1 MNRRGGTTFLSR
13 ILFAIV
19 LITIMRSIFF
29 GSSWGGFVSMTPIV
43 MMFVFFTF
51 VSLVSSKAK
60 QSERR
65 DQRRKDLN
73 DVSAFSEKKEEKK
86 SEYDFD
92 DEFAIDPRDYE

>member
-1 MNRRGGTTFLSR
+1 MDRRGGTTFLSR

-51 VSLVSSKAK
+51 VSLAASKARDY
-60 QSERR
+60 ERTKK
-65 DQRRKDLN
+65 RKN
-73 DVSAFSEKKEEKK
+73 DPLEEAFREKKEEKK

>member
-51 VSLVSSKAK
+51 VSLAASKARDY
-60 QSERR
+60 ERTKK
-65 DQRRKDLN
+65 RKN
-73 DVSAFSEKKEEKK
+73 DRVEEAFREKKEEKK